1 MWKISNKE
9 TQHQEM
15 VATTSFAR
23 QMMDGEEGSWKVK
36 EVLDSGVWKFGR
48 WKKMSEQL
56 GGQQAEVG

>member
-1 MWKISNKE
+1 
-9 TQHQEM
+9 M